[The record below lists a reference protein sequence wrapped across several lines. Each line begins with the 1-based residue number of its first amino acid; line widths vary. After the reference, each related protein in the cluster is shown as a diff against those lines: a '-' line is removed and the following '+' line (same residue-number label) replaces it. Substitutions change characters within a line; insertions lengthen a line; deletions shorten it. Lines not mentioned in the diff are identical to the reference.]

1 MLLFLNNLY
10 IGQDFKEVSTFWE
23 HISACFVNCYVFSG
37 MKYKNQVV
45 SFTLTC
51 YVRKLG

>member
-1 MLLFLNNLY
+1 MLLLLNNLN
-10 IGQDFKEVSTFWE
+10 IGLDFNEVNTFWE

-45 SFTLTC
+45 SFTLAW